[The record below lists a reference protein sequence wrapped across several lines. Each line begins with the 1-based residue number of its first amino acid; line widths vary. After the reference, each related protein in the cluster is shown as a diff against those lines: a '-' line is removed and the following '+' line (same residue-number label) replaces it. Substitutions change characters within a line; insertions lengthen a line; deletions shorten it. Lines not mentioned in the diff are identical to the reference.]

1 MLELDVGNT
10 RIKWRRLG
18 PQGTSVASGVEAGKD
33 GVFEFLAQEGV
44 PSRVRIS
51 CVRDQAFRSELAS
64 AIESC
69 WGLVPEF
76 AESVA
81 SYAGLS
87 NAYAIPEKLGV
98 DRWLA
103 MLAAQEIASGK
114 FCVLDAGSALTLDF
128 VEEGGRHLGGYIVPG
143 LSMQKKVLLQNT
155 AIRIPEFESG
165 AQLVPGRSTEAAIL
179 NGVMSMAISWI
190 VEERHEH
197 LGGSELFLTGGDAL
211 LLMGYLQKKEISCS
225 LVPELVMDGLS
236 IALP

>member
-18 PQGTSVASGVEAGKD
+18 SQGESVASGIEAGKG
-33 GVFEFLAQEGV
+33 GVFEFLAETSA

-51 CVRDQAFRSELAS
+51 CVRDQVFRAELVS

-76 AESVA
+76 AESLA
-81 SYAGLS
+81 GYAGLS
-87 NAYAIPEKLGV
+87 NAYVMPERLGV

-103 MLAAQEIASGK
+103 MLAAKELASGK

-128 VEEGGRHLGGYIVPG
+128 VEAGGRHLGGYIVPG
-143 LSMQKKVLLQNT
+143 LSMQKRVLLQNT
-155 AIRIPEFESG
+155 AIRIPEFDASAEL
-165 AQLVPGRSTEAAIL
+165 APGRSTEAAIL
-179 NGVMSMAISWI
+179 NGVMGMAVAWI
-190 VEERHEH
+190 AEECRDH
-197 LGGSELFLTGGDAL
+197 LGGGELFVTGGDAL
-211 LLMGYLQKKEISCS
+211 LLMGYLQKKGISCS